1 MIKHDPRIPTWS
13 TRLAVALAVASLA
26 GLSACDSRKETNS
39 AGPREKAVPVRVAEV
54 RRDTLRETVRGVG
67 TLQATETVEIKPEI
81 NGLITEIHIAE
92 GDAVEKGQIL
102 VSIDDEKLRRQL
114 AAGTAALRAATV
126 WRDDGLREYKRIQGL
141 FEQGIE
147 TQTALDTT
155 EAVYL
160 AAEAEVARTEAEV
173 QLLQARLD
181 DTRIFAPFDGVI
193 SEYSVDPGDYVQAGD
208 YLATLHRVSQMEVA
222 FTVPERF
229 MGRVKPAQ
237 PVAVTVTAFPER
249 EFPGEVY
256 FVSPQID
263 KTTRDFL
270 VKARVENPD
279 GLLKP
284 GAFGTA
290 VVTIDVREQVPV
302 VPEKALV
309 ATRMGYIV
317 YVVNSHTARRHEVQI
332 GLRETGKVEIRA
344 GLEPGE
350 LVVVEGQLS
359 ISDGVAVRLPEDER
373 EENRP
378 TTQPATPESEDRP

>member
-1 MIKHDPRIPTWS
+1 MIKHDPRLSRWATG
-13 TRLAVALAVASLA
+13 LAVALAAASLA
-26 GLSACDSRKETNS
+26 GLSACDSKEETNPT
-39 AGPREKAVPVRVAEV
+39 GPRKKSIPVRVAEV
-54 RRDTLRETVRGVG
+54 RWDTLRETVRGIG
-67 TLQATETVEIKPEI
+67 TLQAAETVEIKPEI
-81 NGLITEIHIAE
+81 DGLITEIHIAE

-114 AAGTAALRAATV
+114 AAGKAALRAATV
-126 WRDDGLREYKRIQGL
+126 RRDEALREYRRIQNL
-141 FEQGIE
+141 FDRGIE
-147 TQTALDTT
+147 IQDARDRT
-155 EAVYL
+155 EATYL
-160 AAEAEVARTEAEV
+160 AADAEVARMEAEV

-181 DTRIFAPFDGVI
+181 DTRILAPFDGVI
-193 SEYSVDPGDYVQAGD
+193 SEHSVDPGDYVKAGD
-208 YLATLHRVSQMEVA
+208 YLATLHRISQMEVA

-270 VKARVENPD
+270 VKARVENQD

-290 VVTIDVREQVPV
+290 VVTIDVHEQVPV

-309 ATRMGYIV
+309 ATRTGYIV
-317 YVVNSHTARRHEVQI
+317 YVVNNHIARRHEVRI

-350 LVVVEGQLS
+350 KVVIEGQLN
-359 ISDGVAVRLPEDER
+359 ISDGAAVRLPGDER
-373 EENRP
+373 EQSGP